1 MKKDCGLSTRHRMN
15 IIIVKSKRIR
25 TKLLVLAGEVIVL
38 VVLIGIVRRM

>member
-1 MKKDCGLSTRHRMN
+1 MN